1 MKTIIAGSRNGID
14 INTVRQ
20 AMTETPFKISE
31 IVSGTAKGVDLHGEK
46 IGMEFNLPIHR
57 FPADWNNLEV
67 EPGVIKRNRQ
77 GNMYNALAGH
87 NRNRE
92 MALFA
97 EALVA
102 VWDGKSKGTKNM
114 IDTMKKMGKPVFVFK
129 VKSN

>member
-31 IVSGTAKGVDLHGEK
+31 IVSGTARGVDLYGEI
-46 IGMEFNLPIHR
+46 IGTEFNLPIHR
-57 FPADWNNLEV
+57 FPADWNNLNA
-67 EPGVIKRNRQ
+67 EPVLIKKNRQ

-87 NRNRE
+87 NRNKK

-97 EALVA
+97 DALVA
-102 VWDGKSKGTKNM
+102 VWNGKSKGTKNM
-114 IDTMKKMGKPVFVFK
+114 IDTMKKMNKPVFVFT
-129 VKSN
+129 VENN